1 MARWLLLVLRWLA
14 RITGL
19 ILVGLVLL
27 FVVGEGPPNPVWQPF
42 SVQLE
47 FLAMFLMLAGFLLG
61 WRWEAAGGILAVV
74 GFAIFFATEMVV
86 NGRPPGR
93 AMPLFAIPGVLFLAS
108 YGMTALVRRP
118 STSHNIG

>member
-1 MARWLLLVLRWLA
+1 MDRWSLLVLRWLA

-19 ILVGLVLL
+19 ILAGLVLL
-27 FVVGEGPPNPVWQPF
+27 FVVGEGPPNPVRQPF

-61 WRWEAAGGILAVV
+61 WRWEAVGGIVAVA

-93 AMPLFAIPGVLFLAS
+93 AIPLFAIPGLLFFAS
-108 YGMTALVRRP
+108 YGMAALVRRP
-118 STSHNIG
+118 TTSKNVG

>member
-19 ILVGLVLL
+19 MLAGLGLF
-27 FVVGEGPPNPVWQPF
+27 FVVGEGPPHPVRQPI

-47 FLAMFLMLAGFLLG
+47 FLAMLLMLAGFLLG

-74 GFAIFFATEMVV
+74 GFAVFFATEMVV
-86 NGRPPGR
+86 NGRQPGR
-93 AMPLFAIPGVLFLAS
+93 AIPLFAIPGVLFLA
-108 YGMTALVRRP
+108 TAGVAALRR
-118 STSHNIG
+118 SQRSEAAS

>member
-19 ILVGLVLL
+19 ILAGLVLL
-27 FVVGEGPPNPVWQPF
+27 FVVGEGPPNPVRQPF

-61 WRWEAAGGILAVV
+61 WRWEAAGGIMVVV

-93 AMPLFAIPGVLFLAS
+93 AIPLFAIPGVLFLA
-108 YGMTALVRRP
+108 TAGVAALGRSQRNESAV
-118 STSHNIG
+118 

>member
-19 ILVGLVLL
+19 ILAGLVLL
-27 FVVGEGPPNPVWQPF
+27 FVVGEGPPNPVRQPF

-47 FLAMFLMLAGFLLG
+47 FLAMFLMLVGFLLG

-74 GFAIFFATEMVV
+74 GFTIFFATEIVV

-93 AMPLFAIPGVLFLAS
+93 AIPLFAIPGVLFLA
-108 YGMTALVRRP
+108 TAGVAALRR
-118 STSHNIG
+118 SQRSEVAS